1 MAPESKRSEE
11 KLAASMPVCFKAS
24 RQSSELPAK
33 AIMAI
38 TTSSVRRTG
47 EILDRIKRKAH
58 PFS

>member
-1 MAPESKRSEE
+1 MAPENNRSEE
-11 KLAASMPVCFKAS
+11 KLAASMPVCFKAN

-38 TTSSVRRTG
+38 ATSRVRRTG
-47 EILDRIKRKAH
+47 DIPDRTKMQGH